1 MNMELV
7 RFAQQNWHQVPDCQ
21 AIVMRWLDL
30 PLRAQAVRRAASVP
44 SRRLP
49 ALEWPVDLFADEVQA
64 GLAQA

>member
-7 RFAQQNWHQVPDCQ
+7 RVAQQNWHQVPDCQ

-30 PLRAQAVRRAASVP
+30 PVRAQAVRLATSVP

-49 ALEWPVDLFADEVQA
+49 ALDWPADLFADEVQA
-64 GLAQA
+64 GLAHA